1 MKVLNLRCQAA
12 QHPFEGWFG
21 SEDDFQ
27 DQLARGL
34 LTCPLCGDHHIEK
47 MPSAPRI
54 NRGVERAEPAPSAP
68 SAEPAAAGAPGVRH
82 AQVLR
87 QLREAVARAED
98 VGERFADEA
107 RRMHAG
113 EAESRQIKGR
123 ASMAQ
128 TLELLEEG
136 VPVLPLP
143 ANLGETLQ

>member
-34 LTCPLCGDHHIEK
+34 LTCPLCGDHQIEK

-54 NRGVERAEPAPSAP
+54 NRGVGRAADVPRPEAQDPATA
-68 SAEPAAAGAPGVRH
+68 RQ
-82 AQVLR
+82 AQLMR
-87 QLREAVARAED
+87 QLREAAARAED

-113 EAESRQIKGR
+113 DIESRQIKGR

-136 VPVLPLP
+136 VPVMPLP
-143 ANLGETLQ
+143 ANVTETLQ

>member
-1 MKVLNLRCQAA
+1 MKVLNLRCRGA

-34 LTCPLCGDHHIEK
+34 LTCPLCGDHEVEK

-54 NRGVERAEPAPSAP
+54 NRGKARDQAAPPAAVPAPAK
-68 SAEPAAAGAPGVRH
+68 AERDRQ
-82 AQVLR
+82 AQWLR
-87 QLREAVARAED
+87 QLREAAARAED

-113 EAESRQIKGR
+113 DTESRQIKGR

-136 VPVLPLP
+136 VPVMPLP

>member
-21 SEDDFQ
+21 SEEDFQ

-34 LTCPLCGDHHIEK
+34 LTCPLCGDHQIEK

-54 NRGVERAEPAPSAP
+54 NRGAGREVEPPRAPAQDPDTAHR
-68 SAEPAAAGAPGVRH
+68 A
-82 AQVLR
+82 LLMR
-87 QLREAVARAED
+87 QLREAAGRAED
-98 VGERFADEA
+98 VGERFATEA

-113 EAESRQIKGR
+113 DIESRQIKGR

-136 VPVLPLP
+136 VPVMPLP

>member
-21 SEDDFQ
+21 SEEDFQ
-27 DQLARGL
+27 DQLSRGL
-34 LTCPLCGDHHIEK
+34 LTCPLCGDHQIEK

-54 NRGVERAEPAPSAP
+54 NRGVGRAVDAPPPEVHHPATARQ
-68 SAEPAAAGAPGVRH
+68 G
-82 AQVLR
+82 QLMR
-87 QLREAVARAED
+87 QLREAAARAED

-113 EAESRQIKGR
+113 DIESREIRGR
-123 ASMAQ
+123 ASLAQ

-136 VPVLPLP
+136 VPVMPLP
-143 ANLGETLQ
+143 GNITETLQ